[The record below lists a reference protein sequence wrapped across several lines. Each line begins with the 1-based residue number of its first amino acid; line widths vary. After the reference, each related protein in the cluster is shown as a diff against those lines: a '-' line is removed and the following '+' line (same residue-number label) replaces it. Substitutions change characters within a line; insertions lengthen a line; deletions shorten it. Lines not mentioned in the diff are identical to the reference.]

1 MTLPELSERTLDFG
15 REVTRALLGVD
26 VLYRSESG
34 DETGLAVLNM
44 DREGTFAPEA
54 FVGYSEAARRWRS
67 LKAEAESL
75 PEPDRATYYRQL
87 ADATLAFITWRQ
99 EGLPFE
105 AQLASFLQMPAE
117 PVSEERLDR
126 MRAEMHTL
134 LGEMGYHGPLAR
146 RAAAWEE
153 RTRVPAEAVEEV
165 CRDLM
170 REAWRLTNERVV
182 EIPADES
189 DGMTVVA
196 VTEVPFNARCNYL
209 IRKVELN
216 VEPTLT
222 LPGLRHLAVHEGY
235 PGHYVQFKLRETLY
249 REGAAPADNLLSVVN
264 TASSSVFEG
273 IADTGLEMIGWDRS
287 PDDRF
292 QGLMNRYRCAIGT
305 GAAWRLHA
313 LGWSREAATDWLRDQ
328 ALTGGEGWVLNR
340 MGFID
345 APSRAVLIWS
355 YWWGEPV
362 VSEAWHAAVA
372 DGRKAEFVRY
382 LYGRMHSNRTVEMF
396 HA

>member
-15 REVTRALLGVD
+15 RGVTGALLGVD

-44 DREGTFAPEA
+44 DQEGTFAPEP
-54 FVGYSEAARRWRS
+54 FVAYSEAARRWRS
-67 LKAEAESL
+67 LKDEAESL

-105 AQLASFLQMPAE
+105 AQLGSFLQMPAE
-117 PVSEERLDR
+117 PVSEERLNR
-126 MRAEMHTL
+126 IRAEMHTL
-134 LGEMGYHGPLAR
+134 LGEMGYQGPLAR
-146 RAAAWEE
+146 RASAWEE

-196 VTEVPFNARCNYL
+196 VTDVPFNARCNYL

-287 PDDRF
+287 PDDRL

-305 GAAWRLHA
+305 GAAWRLHS
-313 LGWSREAATDWLRDQ
+313 LGWAPERTAAWLRDQ
-328 ALTGGEGWVLNR
+328 ALTGGEGWVQNR
-340 MGFID
+340 MAFISGP
-345 APSRAVLIWS
+345 ARSVLIWS
-355 YWWGEPV
+355 YWWGEPT
-362 VSEAWHAAVA
+362 VSKAWRSAVA
-372 DGRKAEFVRY
+372 AGRKDDLVAY
-382 LYGRMHSNRTVEMF
+382 LYGRMHSNRTVEAF
-396 HA
+396 DA